1 MLPNVRPAFRKSARL
16 LVIAIGTTACLYPVN
31 AFAFKIFGVTLWG
44 KPDPSADVID
54 PVYYTVELDTD
65 GAPKDLKKAL
75 QSSSMLL
82 QEKDKPVS
90 GDLGVVIKA
99 RDDRERLLASLYENA
114 HYGASITITI
124 NNTPIDALPP
134 NPTFPRNAPVAVRV
148 SVQPGPLFNLGKV
161 TLTDDAQKLNA
172 STYDLVSG
180 KPAGSLL
187 IIKAANKMLDDV
199 KAESHPLAEIS
210 KRDVVA
216 DHASNT
222 VDVTI
227 GIKAGP
233 VAPLGAVSVSGTK
246 AVDPA
251 FVAKYS
257 RLNAGQPYK
266 PEDLRK
272 ASDRLRKLGVFS
284 SVTINPDTKLDANG
298 ALPITIK
305 LSEGKFRYFGAGAT
319 YSTID
324 GAGVQ
329 GYWGHRNLFGQAES
343 LRLEGSV
350 SGFGKS
356 TDTSKLDYS
365 TGIIFTK
372 PGYLLPS
379 GTLDAS
385 IKAATL
391 STDSYDADTI
401 TGRLGYSYDL
411 TDKDT
416 VSAATSLQYASV
428 DDAFGRN
435 RYLTFS
441 VPLDYVRDTRD
452 DKLNPTEGYRATL
465 SAAPSYE
472 FRNGTIFSNA
482 EGSISGYYGLGM
494 EDNVVLAGKLAA
506 GTLFSTGDLQDIPAT
521 RRFFS
526 GGGGS
531 VRGYAYQGISPR
543 NDEDKATGGLSYVT
557 ASLEARVRITD
568 EIGLVPFIDAGT
580 VSSGHVPDFSDFKA
594 GAGLGLRY
602 ATPFGPIRLDVAL
615 PLNPYPNGD
624 KYGIYVGIGQSF

>member
-1 MLPNVRPAFRKSARL
+1 MPNVGVAFRKSAHL
-16 LVIAIGTTACLYPVN
+16 LLIAIGAAASLYPAE
-31 AFAFKIFGVTLWG
+31 AFAFKIFGITLWG
-44 KPDPSADVID
+44 GSDSASDVID
-54 PVYYTVELDTD
+54 PVHYTIALDMPQT
-65 GAPKDLKKAL
+65 PKDLKKAL
-75 QSSSMLL
+75 ESSSMLA
-82 QEKDKPVS
+82 QDKDKPAS

-99 RDDRERLLASLYENA
+99 NDDRDRLLATLYE
-114 HYGASITITI
+114 HSYYGGVIAITV
-124 NNTPIDALPP
+124 NGTPLDKLPP
-134 NPTFPRNAPVAVRV
+134 NPVFPRDKPVAVHV
-148 SVQPGPLFNLGKV
+148 TVETGPLFTLAKL
-161 TLTDDAQKLNA
+161 TLTDDAQTLDPA
-172 STYDLVSG
+172 SYDLARG
-180 KPAGSLL
+180 KPAGSLA
-187 IIKAANKMLDDV
+187 IIKTANRMLDEL
-199 KAESHPLAEIS
+199 KAQGKPLAKIS
-210 KRDVVA
+210 KREVVA
-216 DHASNT
+216 DHESHT

-227 GIKAGP
+227 GILSGP
-233 VAPLGAVSVSGTK
+233 VAPLGAVDVSGTK
-246 AVDPA
+246 AVDA
-251 FVAKYS
+251 GFVQKYS

-284 SVTINPDTKLDANG
+284 SVTVDQADKLDANG
-298 ALPITIK
+298 AIPLNIRV
-305 LSEGKFRYFGAGAT
+305 SEGKFRYFGAGAT

-343 LRLEGSV
+343 LRVEGSV
-350 SGFGKS
+350 SGLGKS
-356 TDTSKLDYS
+356 TGVSDLDYS
-365 TGIIFTK
+365 AGISFAK
-372 PGYLLPS
+372 PGFLLPS

-401 TGRLGYSYDL
+401 TGRLGYSYEL
-411 TDKDT
+411 TEKDT
-416 VSAATSLQYASV
+416 VSAATALQYARV

-435 RYLTFS
+435 NYLTFS

-452 DKLNPTEGYRATL
+452 DKLNPTEGYHATF

-482 EGSISGYYGLGM
+482 EGSISGYYGLGL
-494 EDNVVLAGKLAA
+494 EDHVVLAAKLAA
-506 GTLFSTGDLQDIPAT
+506 GTLFSNGDLVDIPAT

-543 NDEDKATGGLSYVT
+543 NSDDKATGGISYVT
-557 ASLEARVRITD
+557 ASMEARVHMTD
-568 EIGLVPFIDAGT
+568 DIGLVPFLDVGT
-580 VSSGHVPDFSDFKA
+580 VSDSQIPDFSNIKA

-602 ATPFGPIRLDVAL
+602 ATPFGPIRLDVAV
-615 PLNPYPNGD
+615 PLNPYPKGD